1 MQATRNGRNFM
12 AFGMALPLLAAVA
25 LTHYIGAIRL
35 TYGARIAHSS
45 YFVDAATLAVYR
57 EKALIPA

>member
-1 MQATRNGRNFM
+1 M